1 MYRKIKKKGSSIKS
15 PMGRIRMAQIT
26 PEIMDAFRAGRIF
39 PLATASRK
47 GEPNVAPIGAVY
59 LWDKET
65 IRIGN
70 QFMKTTIEN
79 VLENPGAL
87 SLCLGLEIK
96 GCKGN
101 VQVRI
106 KGQE

>member
-1 MYRKIKKKGSSIKS
+1 
-15 PMGRIRMAQIT
+15 MGRIRMAQIT

-70 QFMKTTIEN
+70 QIMKTTIEN
-79 VLENPGAL
+79 VLENPGH
-87 SLCLGLEIK
+87 CLYVWGWRSKNAK
-96 GCKGN
+96 GMCRSASK
-101 VQVRI
+101 VRNTR
-106 KGQE
+106 